1 MRVTDGAAGAGT
13 VSHHHRSNIAN
24 VMSWMTNR
32 TGCSGDNMQGVV
44 QAVEFTKKGAKKF
57 QISGGWYYAGR
68 CKVDGLEVGSEI
80 EFAFQEFGEDQG
92 RGRLKG
98 LDWWKPITRGQSQA
112 RANGTQKPPDRVSTV
127 VTITDVDVLR
137 SVSNV
142 VGSACAAGTVKSP
155 EELQEW
161 FVAAWAGLQRKPY
174 PKGLGKA
181 AEDDYVDN
189 QGQTPSEPEFDDDI
203 PF

>member
-1 MRVTDGAAGAGT
+1 
-13 VSHHHRSNIAN
+13 
-24 VMSWMTNR
+24 
-32 TGCSGDNMQGVV
+32 MQGVV
-44 QAVEFTKKGAKKF
+44 QAIEFTKKGAKKF
-57 QISGGWYYAGR
+57 QISGSWYYAGR

-98 LDWWKPITRGQSQA
+98 LDWWKLITRGQSQS
-112 RANGTQKPPDRVSTV
+112 RQNESRKPQERISTV

-142 VGSACAAGTVKSP
+142 VGSACAAGTVKTP

-161 FVAAWAGLQRKPY
+161 FVAAWAGLQRKSY
-174 PKGLGKA
+174 PRRPDRDP
-181 AEDDYVDN
+181 EDDYVDN
-189 QGQTPSEPEFDDDI
+189 QGQPSSEKEFDDDL